1 MKIPPTHFREIDFVV
16 VDELPVIQQE
26 LLKSSTNLEY
36 IKILIDGKIIGPCL
50 QYKHYELWFHQVYK
64 REQTQIQQKEVKEI
78 SFQLKSI

>member
-1 MKIPPTHFREIDFVV
+1 MKIPPTHFKEIDFVV
-16 VDELPVIQQE
+16 VDELPENQQQA
-26 LLKSSTNLEY
+26 LQQSTGLEF
-36 IKILIDGKIIGPCL
+36 IKILMDGKIVGPCL

>member
-16 VDELPVIQQE
+16 VDELPETQQKA
-26 LLKSSTNLEY
+26 LQQSTDLEF
-36 IKILIDGKIIGPCL
+36 IKILMDGKIVGPCL

-64 REQTQIQQKEVKEI
+64 SDLTQALQKEVKEI